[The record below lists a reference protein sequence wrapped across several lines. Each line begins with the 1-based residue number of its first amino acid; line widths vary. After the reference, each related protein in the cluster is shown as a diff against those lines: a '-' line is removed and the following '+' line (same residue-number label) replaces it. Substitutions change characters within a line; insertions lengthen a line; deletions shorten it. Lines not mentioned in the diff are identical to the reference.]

1 MSTELQ
7 KQINFQLRSNEL
19 AFLSQRALQ
28 VNKGRKGKV
37 SFLFDTN
44 TEFYARRGVVAD
56 NRIPIFEDVGRLR
69 LLGEQGLLELESLNP
84 RIAHQG
90 FNELF
95 GQAEVVSIQLLTKE
109 EAEERLDKLRRFI
122 DFLVPHFLL
131 DSAKICIEYLIQAY
145 DVNVLLGEY
154 LFYSFLPYH
163 DMSEF
168 CQLVRVLDI
177 PEDSQAKGI
186 TDSIKSTRAV
196 ISSRSHLSAIFLRN
210 PVLFRGVVE
219 FWEARLRTFSQTKN
233 VALTN
238 LITWLLIELIED
250 LSRSKDL
257 RNLNFFLENIIEI
270 IIFGSCLKD
279 SQYEDLRSTAYCI
292 LYKLSTPVLNISK
305 EIQVR
310 IIQELLR
317 SISRNQSSAASYLP
331 ETILLMNHILT
342 QFGTLSHLETLDSKA
357 TEAILSHQQIFI
369 HAFKQL
375 LSWNSDFLQAF
386 TLITKSVAHLGA
398 IQGQDH
404 HLSKSSRHFIQ
415 EIIRHLGDESVPISN
430 HESRSPII
438 HSIILIFVDL
448 YSPEK
453 ASDPYFQDIF
463 RILHSNF
470 QSELLS
476 AVSFSLGASSSSHRS
491 APPQLE
497 EKAQN
502 FLDAVLQ
509 QESIQSQS
517 SQPENSRMFLTL
529 LNHPDPSVLNS
540 CFDMIVQLARQSH
553 QQPDRMTVLERSI
566 FDLSLKHFSGYS
578 SHSQSQLFEEFALKL
593 FTLQPTIT
601 ISQFLDLQDPQSK
614 WRIPLIFKTLIGYLQ
629 YKATS
634 TYSSLPEF
642 IHQQVNGTFHSSLDV
657 QDIVME
663 SVFSQTFTTDF
674 NTRLCDLFQSL
685 TFILEH
691 CQSSE
696 GQTHLLDILPPGHLE
711 IFFSILVFT
720 SSGELPFSA
729 DLREVSSGLIS
740 VLSKKDQ
747 IQAYLKSI
755 LDKSS
760 PSFLEFSIILWRL
773 SQLNRDLDVLPNSS
787 FSDFGIQL
795 DHYGQVAQLLE
806 SLYYSFYYHIHAESK
821 QTHQTVGVFALALF
835 RSVFQRVL
843 AKDDHLFDS
852 QLLNI
857 SLVDT
862 LETGLLSKHHL
873 GLPVY
878 NLIQRCLHSDHQL
891 ASLIV
896 HFSRNL
902 LNIISQSRSLKSSTG
917 HLANYSPFYGS
928 NVYTEM
934 LISHSFSFLEILI
947 SKMAVSSKS
956 IRDSLRVLY
965 SVLVYSI
972 IPAFL
977 SQGSKSIKQASFR
990 LCRAA
995 KDQFQKASQKSS
1007 LRFSDVLLS
1016 GKEDHQLDLDP
1027 DPVRKCYLDQLGPS
1041 ISQVLSII
1049 DAFLSHQSEI
1059 VVESSDRNLLEIVH
1073 AQEERDVFEEILAL
1087 NLVMTLEMVQDD
1099 KDQYTHLN
1107 FEYLSDYISGNLN
1120 YSSESG
1126 SYHGMVVEILRSF
1139 SRGGGVRGADVN
1151 QQRLLV
1157 ILSFVKQG
1165 IQNLVNYS
1173 RRSGSS
1179 SLPGTFEE
1187 YIRLVKELRCVQE
1200 RSLARKVWG
1209 DILLLIIS
1217 REVTGSIVD
1226 DEEFASLVMSVVSQI
1241 SRDFPERIKEI
1252 SLSQCVGARSAAARL
1267 DLLVARLLK
1276 MSADS
1281 YPRDEHTEQ
1290 IILEW
1295 VYCDLNMVSLE
1306 ALGED
1311 SSQDHGRDAGRPG
1324 KCLPGLSPS
1333 LIGLILDYLRQVNGR
1348 LAGLKGDAELEKD
1361 RVFKIQIY
1369 LVRILEFAV
1378 QRGEMQPQEVEET
1391 VLAYFDIARNHEIS
1405 VLLGNPMVMSCIISL
1420 FSNIRLAGGAEPSSR
1435 TYLRVCEVLLSLYHH
1450 LIRENLSSLHQVHFL
1465 IKSTLYSLGMFVDH
1479 FLGNSLCLDSVSQER
1494 VKYVLFNALVGQQV
1508 QRIAQ
1513 EGQFDQISDLL
1524 SLMELLYDQIIYKN
1538 STLGFNRIYG
1548 IFMVLR
1554 SYSSLQSDSTKCIR
1568 YMMRHQLLET
1578 SIGCYNQLLASIL
1591 REMEIVFNHPSESS
1605 QILLYNL
1612 MLMVQ
1617 ALVYLLSY
1625 VLLNVEFQSSEVA
1638 SFIQVFDH
1646 LVLIKT
1652 LMSKKVFKRLHASE
1666 NLDRGSSVLDR
1677 LEERYLFISSGPNSS
1692 ETHLHKTLQKD
1703 IDSLIRSILE
1713 SPQILRSIF
1722 IHWDLSK
1729 SLEFQ
1734 IPDSSRSLLSHHL
1747 LKHKVDYFALV
1758 LEESLEKKIKI
1769 SASDHELV
1777 LISSHIQYMLSQ
1789 DSQFFTCHSE
1799 KHDFRN
1805 KFKIWVKYWHIIH
1818 LILQLVPAERFDK
1831 FIFSRIL
1838 EFYKVF
1844 QGEEDDQ
1851 ILGMVFKLP
1860 VIHYYLVNRMENL
1873 DQKQGL
1879 AVLGEIQFVL
1889 KDSIGI
1895 LKLLNRDVQSSFI
1908 HDKKVLSTINSMIT
1922 STYGMLDLD
1931 LDQDPDQNQDQ
1942 DQDQDQDKNLSK
1954 TKAPAS
1960 WILPYLALINGV
1972 LSSKIASLIMDSNL
1986 RRILLAEVLLDDN
1999 IVSSYDLCGL
2009 TSLLKSSKDCWSGE
2023 ATGGEGLESILA
2035 AGSRGGGAFKSV
2047 LEGLIVR
2054 IVLAYSRLTGSQVSS
2069 YSYKEDFISVYS
2081 EVLERISSDLFSK
2094 MSVYEKDESLYGRS
2108 PSKFAQDVGQDY
2120 SKLSSLILI
2129 MSVSIRFME
2138 NSKVLKEREF
2148 VDRFSQ
2154 FYLLLVN
2161 LLIINFSKLY
2171 LIKERSAGPTE
2182 GSSELETKKMRSGTG
2197 RKRTD
2202 PRDEQEEQVR
2212 ESMSCF
2218 ISGVLGGD
2226 VLASHGLVNQGWLSG
2241 GERRRGQA
2249 WREEGLSIWRLESSI
2264 STLVSVISLKL
2275 NSKRLKELV
2284 LLIKRLVHRNEE
2296 SCLSRISKVASSP
2309 EKKSVRE
2316 CYGEISSCSDLSLVK
2331 DIYSSRIWIL
2341 VLLGIVETTGEY
2353 GIYCLI
2359 DEIAVDIKAISDLTQ
2374 MNALSCVQNITIDQY
2389 NKVEGGHKKRGGPGD
2404 QQISRLDHLRNDF
2417 GWYWYHLGVYNL
2429 ILVKTIYLKL
2439 SSERTRELKEE
2450 VPSSMENYLVSP
2462 IITNLDMFA
2471 LFDPATTLSDSG
2483 CGRQWDIVLG
2493 EIWLSSVKYFRDSDL
2508 ILAGMIRSL
2517 VNKVKNGNDRVRVF
2531 SGEVLLRI
2539 WKDETCSI
2547 SVLPYLSDILPALK
2561 ELLSD
2566 HSEELVNTTKLII
2579 KKIEERTGED
2589 ISKQLC

>member
-7 KQINFQLRSNEL
+7 KQINFQLRRNEL

-56 NRIPIFEDVGRLR
+56 SRIPIFEDVGRLR

-95 GQAEVVSIQLLTKE
+95 EQAEVVSIQLLTKE
-109 EAEERLDKLRRFI
+109 ETEERLDKLRKFI

-163 DMSEF
+163 DMAEF

-177 PEDSQAKGI
+177 PDGSQAKGI

-210 PVLFRGVVE
+210 PILFKGVVE

-305 EIQVR
+305 ETQVR
-310 IIQELLR
+310 MIQELLR
-317 SISRNQSSAASYLP
+317 SISRNHSSAASYLP
-331 ETILLMNHILT
+331 ETILLMNHMLT

-375 LSWNSDFLQAF
+375 LNWNSDFLQAF
-386 TLITKSVAHLGA
+386 TLITKSIVHLGV
-398 IQGQDH
+398 IQGQNH
-404 HLSKSSRHFIQ
+404 HHSKSSRHFVQ
-415 EIIRHLGDESVPISN
+415 EIINHLGDESVPISS
-430 HESRSPII
+430 HENISPII

-453 ASDPYFQDIF
+453 ASDPYILDIF
-463 RILHSNF
+463 KLLHSNF

-476 AVSFSLGASSSSHRS
+476 AVSFALSASSSSYRS
-491 APPQLE
+491 APSQLE

-540 CFDMIVQLARQSH
+540 CFDMIIHLARQSH

-566 FDLSLKHFSGYS
+566 FDLSLKHFNGYS
-578 SHSQSQLFEEFALKL
+578 NHSQNQLFEEFALKL

-601 ISQFLDLQDPQSK
+601 ISQFLDFQDTQSK
-614 WRIPLIFKTLIGYLQ
+614 WRVPLIFKALIGYLQ

-642 IHQQVNGTFHSSLDV
+642 IHKQVNGTFHSSLDV

-663 SVFSQTFTTDF
+663 SVFSQIFTTDF
-674 NTRLCDLFQSL
+674 NTRLCDLFKSL

-691 CQSSE
+691 CQPSAS
-696 GQTHLLDILPPGHLE
+696 QAHLLDILPLGHLE
-711 IFFSILVFT
+711 ILFSILIFT
-720 SSGELPFSA
+720 SSGELPFSV

-747 IQAYLKSI
+747 VQAYLKSI

-760 PSFLEFSIILWRL
+760 PSFLEFSIILWKL

-806 SLYYSFYYHIHAESK
+806 SLYYNFYYHIHAESK
-821 QTHQTVGVFALALF
+821 QTHLTVGVFALALF

-862 LETGLLSKHHL
+862 LDTGLLSKHHL

-902 LNIISQSRSLKSSTG
+902 LNIISQSRSLKSSIG

-928 NVYTEM
+928 NVYTDM

-990 LCRAA
+990 LCKAA
-995 KDQFQKASQKSS
+995 KEQFQKVSQKSS

-1016 GKEDHQLDLDP
+1016 GEEDHQLDL
-1027 DPVRKCYLDQLGPS
+1027 DPVRKCYLDQFGPG
-1041 ISQVLSII
+1041 ISQVLNII
-1049 DAFLSHQSEI
+1049 DAFLSHQSE
-1059 VVESSDRNLLEIVH
+1059 VLVENLDRNLLEIIH
-1073 AQEERDVFEEILAL
+1073 AQEARDVFEVILTL
-1087 NLVMTLEMVQDD
+1087 NLVMILEMVQDD
-1099 KDQYTHLN
+1099 KGQYIRLN
-1107 FEYLSDYISGNLN
+1107 SEYLSDYISGNLN

-1126 SYHGMVVEILRSF
+1126 SYHGMIVEILRSF
-1139 SRGGGVRGADVN
+1139 SRGGEVRSVDLN

-1173 RRSGSS
+1173 KRSGSS
-1179 SLPGTFEE
+1179 SLPGTIEE
-1187 YIRLVKELRCVQE
+1187 YIRLVKELRCVKE
-1200 RSLARKVWG
+1200 RSQAREIWG

-1217 REVTGSIVD
+1217 RVVTGSIDD
-1226 DEEFASLVMSVVSQI
+1226 DEEFISLVMSVVSQI

-1281 YPRDEHTEQ
+1281 YPHDEFTEQ

-1306 ALGED
+1306 ALDED
-1311 SSQDHGRDAGRPG
+1311 SSQDHGHDAGRPS
-1324 KCLPGLSPS
+1324 KCLPGLSQS
-1333 LIGLILDYLRQVNGR
+1333 LIEQILDYLRQVNGR
-1348 LAGLKGDAELEKD
+1348 LTGLKGNAELEKD

-1405 VLLGNPMVMSCIISL
+1405 VLLSNPMVMSCIISL
-1420 FSNIRLAGGAEPSSR
+1420 FSNIRLADGAEPSSR

-1450 LIRENLSSLHQVHFL
+1450 LIRDNLSSLHQVHFL

-1479 FLGNSLCLDSVSQER
+1479 FLGNALCLDSVSKER
-1494 VKYVLFNALVGQQV
+1494 VKYVLFNALVGQQI

-1524 SLMELLYDQIIYKN
+1524 SLMEMLYGQIIYKN

-1548 IFMVLR
+1548 IFMVLK
-1554 SYSSLQSDSTKCIR
+1554 SYSSLHSNSTKCIR

-1578 SIGCYNQLLASIL
+1578 NIGCYNQLLASIL

-1605 QILLYNL
+1605 KILLYNL

-1652 LMSKKVFKRLHASE
+1652 LMSKKVFKRLHVSE
-1666 NLDRGSSVLDR
+1666 NLDRGSSVLDQ

-1692 ETHLHKTLQKD
+1692 ETHPHKTLQKD

-1747 LKHKVDYFALV
+1747 LKHKVDYFALI

-1789 DSQFFTCHSE
+1789 DSQFFICHSE

-1838 EFYKVF
+1838 EFYKAF
-1844 QGEEDDQ
+1844 QSKEDDQ
-1851 ILGMVFKLP
+1851 ILGIVFKLP
-1860 VIHYYLVNRMENL
+1860 VIHYYLVNRMEHL
-1873 DQKQGL
+1873 DQKHGL
-1879 AVLGEIQFVL
+1879 TVLGEIQFVL
-1889 KDSIGI
+1889 NDSIGT
-1895 LKLLNRDVQSSFI
+1895 LKLLNRDIQSNFI
-1908 HDKKVLSTINSMIT
+1908 HDKKVLSTINSMII
-1922 STYGMLDLD
+1922 STYGMLD
-1931 LDQDPDQNQDQ
+1931 QNQNQDQ
-1942 DQDQDQDKNLSK
+1942 DQDQNLSK
-1954 TKAPAS
+1954 TKAPDT
-1960 WILPYLALINGV
+1960 WILPYLALISAV

-1986 RRILLAEVLLDDN
+1986 RRVLLAEVLLDDS

-2009 TSLLKSSKDCWSGE
+2009 TSLLKSSKDCWSVE
-2023 ATGGEGLESILA
+2023 ATDGEGLDSILA

-2081 EVLERISSDLFSK
+2081 EVLERISSGLFSK
-2094 MSVYEKDESLYGRS
+2094 MSVYEKDESLYVRS
-2108 PSKFAQDVGQDY
+2108 TSKFAQDVGLDY

-2138 NSKVLKEREF
+2138 NSKILKEREF

-2171 LIKERSAGPTE
+2171 LIKERSTGLAE
-2182 GSSELETKKMRSGTG
+2182 GGSGLETKKMRSGTG

-2241 GERRRGQA
+2241 GERRGQA
-2249 WREEGLSIWRLESSI
+2249 WREEGLSVWRLESSI

-2296 SCLSRISKVASSP
+2296 SCLSKISKVASSP

-2359 DEIAVDIKAISDLTQ
+2359 DDIVVDIKAISDLTQ

-2389 NKVEGGHKKRGGPGD
+2389 NKVESGHKKRGGSAD

-2517 VNKVKNGNDRVRVF
+2517 VNKVKNGNDKVRVF

-2539 WKDETCSI
+2539 WKDEICSI

-2566 HSEELVNTTKLII
+2566 HSEELVSTAKLII